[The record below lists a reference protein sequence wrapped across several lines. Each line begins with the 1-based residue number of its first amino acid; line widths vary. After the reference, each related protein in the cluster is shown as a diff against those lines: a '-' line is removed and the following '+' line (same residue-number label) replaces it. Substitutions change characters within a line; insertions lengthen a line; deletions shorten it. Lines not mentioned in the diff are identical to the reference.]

1 MHADPSLIRQ
11 IIDQAFNQGNLAVVD
26 ELLSPDHLKHNP
38 FGGVPNGPR
47 GFKLMIVMFRTAFP
61 DLLCTIED
69 EIREG
74 DKVAAHF
81 TLQGTHKGLFLGSPP
96 TGRQIKAL
104 GIIFARTENGQ
115 IVEDWTLMDQIGIL
129 QQLGLVPPPAG
140 H

>member
-11 IIDQAFNQGNLAVVD
+11 IIDQAFNQGNLAIVD
-26 ELLSPDHLKHNP
+26 ELLSPDHLKHNA

-47 GFKLMIVMFRTAFP
+47 GFKLMVVMFRTAFP

-69 EIREG
+69 EIWEG
-74 DKVAAHF
+74 NKVAAHF

-96 TGRQIKAL
+96 TGRLVMAQ

-115 IVEDWTLMDQIGIL
+115 IVEDWTLTDQLGIL
-129 QQLGLVPPPAG
+129 QQLGLIPPLAR
-140 H
+140 